1 MVSDKQKSI
10 VGGMT
15 VLGISGLIC
24 KVIAV
29 LYRIPLAWLIGEQ
42 GLGTFQL
49 VFPTYNLLLTLS
61 SAGLPVAISRMV
73 SYSLAKDDPHNA
85 HRAFR
90 NALSVLTLL
99 GVIGTFLMI
108 VFNPFL
114 SERVGDPETRNGFIA
129 IAPALAI
136 VCTMS
141 AFRGFMQGQQN
152 MNPTAISQL
161 IEQVSKVLISLPLA
175 YLGSQ
180 IGVTQPGHINI
191 GYAAAGA
198 LLGNSIGEACA
209 LFYMTVVYRRNRP
222 VFLARPQD
230 PTLEPISR
238 KAMLRRLFA
247 LAIPITLAACIVPLA
262 SFIDSGMVVN
272 NLMYSAGYAQD
283 EARAM
288 YGRYSGYVINLINVP
303 TALAQAISMSLVP
316 AVSAGMA
323 RRDWRTVRNQSRTG
337 LRMSFI
343 IGLPCSVGMSMLARE
358 ILTLIYRFPTREA
371 LTQTAE
377 LLSLSSYTIVLF
389 TVVQATSGILQ
400 GLRKQRIPM
409 YTLLLGVALKIL
421 MNYNLIGIREIN
433 IYGAPLG
440 SLVCYLVSML
450 PNLYYVHKYAHLP
463 YDFTNILFKPLAA
476 TAAMGAVIYGLQQLL
491 PSSRLVTILLILAGI
506 VSYAGF
512 GLLFGALNRNDLRP
526 FTRRLM
532 RKRTR
537 KSAPPDDQP

>member
-1 MVSDKQKSI
+1 MSDKQRSI

-24 KVIAV
+24 KIVAV

-42 GLGTFQL
+42 GIGTFQL

-61 SAGLPVAISRMV
+61 SAGIPVAISRMV
-73 SYSLAKDDPHNA
+73 SFSLAQDDPRNA
-85 HRAFR
+85 HRTFR
-90 NALSVLTLL
+90 SALLVLTLL
-99 GVIGTFLMI
+99 GALGTFLMI

-114 SERVGDPETRNGFIA
+114 SDRVGDPETRMGFIA
-129 IAPALAI
+129 IAPALVI

-152 MNPTAISQL
+152 MYPTAISQL
-161 IEQVSKVLISLPLA
+161 IEQISKVIISLPLA
-175 YLGSQ
+175 YMGAR
-180 IGVTQPGHINI
+180 IGMTDPTKINI

-209 LFYMTVVYRRNRP
+209 LFYMTVIFRKNKTNFVRR
-222 VFLARPQD
+222 LQD
-230 PTLEPISR
+230 ESIEPTSR
-238 KAMLRRLFA
+238 KVMMVRLFSM
-247 LAIPITLAACIVPLA
+247 AIPITLAACIVPLA

-272 NLMYSAGYAQD
+272 NLMGAAGFARE

-316 AVSAGMA
+316 AVSAAMA
-323 RRDWRTVRNQSRTG
+323 RKDWHTIRNQSHTG
-337 LRMSFI
+337 LRMAFL
-343 IGLPCSVGMSMLARE
+343 IGLPCSLGMSMLSRQ
-358 ILTLIYRFPTREA
+358 ILTMIYSFPSREA
-371 LTQTAE
+371 LDQTTE
-377 LLSLSSYTIVLF
+377 LLSMSSFTIVLF

-409 YTLLLGVALKIL
+409 YTLLLGVGLKIL

-440 SLVCYLVSML
+440 SLICYLVSML
-450 PNLYYVHKYAHLP
+450 PNLYYVHKYAHLH
-463 YDFTNILFKPLAA
+463 YDPMGIFIKPLLA
-476 TAAMGAVIYGLQQLL
+476 TAGMGGVIYLLQKVL
-491 PSSRLVTILLILAGI
+491 PSSRIITMVLILAG
-506 VSYAGF
+506 VAAFAGF
-512 GLLFGALNRNDLRP
+512 GLLFGALTKDDLSP
-526 FTRRLM
+526 FTGKLG
-532 RKRTR
+532 RKKGKVT
-537 KSAPPDDQP
+537 AQDPEE